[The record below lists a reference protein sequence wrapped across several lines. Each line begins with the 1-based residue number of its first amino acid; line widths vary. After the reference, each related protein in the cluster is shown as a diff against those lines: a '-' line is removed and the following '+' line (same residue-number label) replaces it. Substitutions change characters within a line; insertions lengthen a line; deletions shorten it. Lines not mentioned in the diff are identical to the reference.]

1 MKIKVIIQRFV
12 YFQEVKLLYK
22 MNVDVTKIFNDA
34 QFQLVPAINNLFFY
48 NEIDIFPGKI
58 LENKTNAIRKIIQET
73 QRYELFLQ
81 QKARRPNYDAYAC
94 FQPFNEAIKALYPFL
109 KKLQQEVKAG
119 DIILNLWDRSG
130 WLTTI
135 LSGLFPEQHIIA
147 TWEGNKDILGY
158 KGFSFWM
165 KENKNVTILF
175 CDLNAPLPLQE
186 KSIAFSVGLDAFH
199 RFNQHI
205 LLNELMRV
213 VKDDGAIIF
222 PHVHLSNTEPEPFFQ
237 RGGKQMHGKDYELAF
252 QHLTKN
258 THWKGFVFSEPG
270 MFKANDIDCSSSIA
284 VLSNPNTSDYN
295 ALIALLPK
303 SWENETISA
312 FTLKDIPNIEEA
324 YILIN
329 TLLRV
334 DLNQQKVFIDFSH
347 LNGAAGALLK
357 RHPVYVERIK
367 DVDQYQLTVLAAKAI
382 FLANKGY
389 TVKETCRTLNVEINS
404 LLKELEILE
413 RLGLLQVLPVS
424 FDGFRLQNHLM
435 TQQYIIPKSKQNLK
449 ALWQKSVKIFP
460 DNIALVSLMDES
472 EFTYKDCD
480 DIIHNILSA
489 LQKNGFKK
497 GDKIIVCSKIHTEAI
512 LLFWACMQAGIVL
525 VPIGTHL
532 TEATF
537 SYILEQTGARLC
549 FTNQSFFKE
558 SKYNF
563 ENIQTILFDESEET
577 AGQLYFADWLT
588 DEAAAGNLDEETIS
602 HNDGAVILF
611 TSGSTG
617 VPKGVELSHGNLF
630 RSGRLI
636 TETFLWETEDR
647 FFALGGLDSMSG
659 LRNATI
665 APVHAGSGIV
675 VPGESA
681 LSNLFTITEA
691 IAENR
696 ITILGCNPAM
706 LHQLVK
712 HKDKIGSQLKTLK
725 TLICTG
731 NKLSDSLRA
740 DFKNSYHLPVLN
752 YYGLT
757 ETTGICISQSILD
770 IEPGADTIGKPIDCI
785 AQIVDEHGELVPVG
799 AEGELRIFSENLMQG
814 YFKDKRQTDA
824 VIRDGW
830 FYTLDLAKYTADG
843 NIQLI
848 GRKRAI
854 VKTSTEELVYLDEIQ
869 QFISGLPYI
878 EESFVCSFQKEDAEK
893 IAAFIV
899 LKNNPP
905 LNELQVKQD
914 IKNEILLHLGE
925 NKIPNQIKFLSELP
939 YNDNGKLLINQL
951 INDLY

>member
-1 MKIKVIIQRFV
+1 
-12 YFQEVKLLYK
+12 
-22 MNVDVTKIFNDA
+22 MNVDVTKIFKDS

-58 LENKTNAIRKIIQET
+58 LENKTDAIRKIIQET
-73 QRYELFLQ
+73 ERYELFLQ
-81 QKARRPNYDAYAC
+81 QKVRRPNYDAYAC

-119 DIILNLWDRSG
+119 DVILNLWDRSG
-130 WLTTI
+130 WLTTL
-135 LSGLFPEQHIIA
+135 LSGLFPQQHIIA

-165 KENKNVTILF
+165 QENKNVTILF
-175 CDLNAPLPLQE
+175 CDLNDPLPLQE
-186 KSIAFSVGLDAFH
+186 KSITFSIGLDALH

-205 LLNELMRV
+205 LLNELIRV
-213 VKDDGAIIF
+213 VKEDGAIIF
-222 PHVHLSNTEPEPFFQ
+222 PHVHLSNTEPEPFFE
-237 RGGKQMHGKDYELAF
+237 RGGKQMHGKDYDLAF
-252 QHLTKN
+252 QHLTKS
-258 THWKGFVFSEPG
+258 TEGKGFIFSEPN
-270 MFKANDIDCSSSIA
+270 MFKANDIDCSPSIP
-284 VLSNPNTSDYN
+284 VISNPDTSDYN

-303 SWENETISA
+303 SWENEMLSA
-312 FTLKDIPNIEEA
+312 FTLKDIPNIEDA
-324 YILIN
+324 YILVN
-329 TLLRV
+329 TLLRT
-334 DLNQQKVFIDFSH
+334 DLNQQKVFIDFGH
-347 LNGAAGALLK
+347 LNGATGSLLK

-367 DVDQYQLTVLAAKAI
+367 DLEQYQLTALQAKTI

-389 TVKETCRTLNVEINS
+389 TVKEICSILNVGIS
-404 LLKELEILE
+404 ILVKELEILE

-480 DIIHNILSA
+480 DIINHILSA
-489 LQKNGFKK
+489 FQKNGLKK
-497 GDKIIVCSKIHTEAI
+497 GDKIIICSKIHTEAI
-512 LLFWACMQAGIVL
+512 LLFWACMQAGIVV

-532 TEATF
+532 TAATF
-537 SYILEQTGARLC
+537 SYILDQTGAMLC

-558 SKYNF
+558 GKYNS
-563 ENIQTILFDESEET
+563 ENIQTILFDESEEK
-577 AGQLYFADWLT
+577 AGKLYFADWVA
-588 DEAAAGNLDEETIS
+588 EAEETGNFQEDTIS

-665 APVHAGSGIV
+665 APVHAGSGV
-675 VPGESA
+675 VIPGESS
-681 LSNLFTITEA
+681 LSNLFTIAEA
-691 IAENR
+691 MAENK
-696 ITILGCNPAM
+696 ITILGVNPAM

-712 HKDKIGSQLKTLK
+712 HKDKIGSQLKTIK
-725 TLICTG
+725 TLMCTG

-740 DFKNSYHLPVLN
+740 NFKNSYHLPVLN

-770 IEPGADTIGKPIDCI
+770 IESGADTIGKPIDCI
-785 AQIVDEHGELVPVG
+785 AQIVDEHGEVVPVG

-814 YFKDKRQTDA
+814 YFKDKSQTDS
-824 VIRDGW
+824 VLRDGW

-848 GRKRAI
+848 GRKRDI
-854 VKTSTEELVYLDEIQ
+854 VKTSTEKLVYLNEIQ
-869 QFISGLPYI
+869 QFISGLPFV
-878 EESFVCSFQKEDAEK
+878 EDSFVCSFQKEDAEK

-899 LKNNPP
+899 LKNDPP
-905 LNELQVKQD
+905 LNELQVKPA
-914 IKNEILLHLGE
+914 IKNEILLQLGE
-925 NKIPNQIKFLSELP
+925 NKMPDQIKFLSELP

-951 INDLY
+951 INDLH

>member
-1 MKIKVIIQRFV
+1 
-12 YFQEVKLLYK
+12 
-22 MNVDVTKIFNDA
+22 MNVDVTKIFKDS
-34 QFQLVPAINNLFFY
+34 QFQLMPAINNLFFY

-58 LENKTNAIRKIIQET
+58 LENKTDAIRKIIQET
-73 QRYELFLQ
+73 ERYELFLQ
-81 QKARRPNYDAYAC
+81 QKVRRPNYDVYAC

-119 DIILNLWDRSG
+119 DVILNLWDRSG
-130 WLTTI
+130 WLTTL
-135 LSGLFPEQHIIA
+135 LSGLFPQQHIIA

-165 KENKNVTILF
+165 QENKNVTILF
-175 CDLNAPLPLQE
+175 CDLNDPLPLQE
-186 KSIAFSVGLDAFH
+186 KSIAFSIGLDALH

-205 LLNELMRV
+205 LLNELIRV
-213 VKDDGAIIF
+213 VKEDGAIIF
-222 PHVHLSNTEPEPFFQ
+222 PHVHLSNTEPEPFFE
-237 RGGKQMHGKDYELAF
+237 RGGKQMHGKDYDLAF

-258 THWKGFVFSEPG
+258 TQGKGFIFSEPN
-270 MFKANDIDCSSSIA
+270 MFKANDIDCSPSIP
-284 VLSNPNTSDYN
+284 VISNPDTCDYN

-303 SWENETISA
+303 SWENEMLSA
-312 FTLKDIPNIEEA
+312 FTLKDIPNIEDA
-324 YILIN
+324 YILVN
-329 TLLRV
+329 TLLRT
-334 DLNQQKVFIDFSH
+334 DLNQQKVFIDFGH
-347 LNGAAGALLK
+347 LNGATGSLLK

-367 DVDQYQLTVLAAKAI
+367 DLEQYQLTALQAKTI

-389 TVKETCRTLNVEINS
+389 TVKEICSILNVGIS
-404 LLKELEILE
+404 ILVKELEILE

-460 DNIALVSLMDES
+460 DNIALVSLMDKS

-480 DIIHNILSA
+480 DIINHILSA
-489 LQKNGFKK
+489 FQKNGLKK
-497 GDKIIVCSKIHTEAI
+497 GDKIIICSKIHTEAI
-512 LLFWACMQAGIVL
+512 LLFWACMQAGIVV

-532 TEATF
+532 TAATF
-537 SYILEQTGARLC
+537 SYILDQTGAMLC

-558 SKYNF
+558 GKYNS
-563 ENIQTILFDESEET
+563 ENIQTILFDESEEI
-577 AGQLYFADWLT
+577 AGKLYFADWVA
-588 DEAAAGNLDEETIS
+588 EAEETGNFQEDTIS

-665 APVHAGSGIV
+665 APVHAGSGV
-675 VPGESA
+675 VIPGESS
-681 LSNLFTITEA
+681 LSNLFTIAEA
-691 IAENR
+691 MAENK
-696 ITILGCNPAM
+696 ITILGVNPAM

-712 HKDKIGSQLKTLK
+712 HKDKIGSQLKTIK
-725 TLICTG
+725 TLMCTG

-740 DFKNSYHLPVLN
+740 NFKNSYHLPVLN

-770 IEPGADTIGKPIDCI
+770 IESGADTIGKPIDCI
-785 AQIVDEHGELVPVG
+785 AQIVDEHGEVVPVG

-814 YFKDKRQTDA
+814 YFKDKSQTDS
-824 VIRDGW
+824 VLRDGW

-848 GRKRAI
+848 GRKRDI
-854 VKTSTEELVYLDEIQ
+854 VKTSTEKLVYLNEIQ
-869 QFISGLPYI
+869 QFISGLPFV
-878 EESFVCSFQKEDAEK
+878 EDSFVCSFQKEDAEK

-899 LKNNPP
+899 LKNDPP
-905 LNELQVKQD
+905 LNELQVKPA
-914 IKNEILLHLGE
+914 IKNEILLQLGE
-925 NKIPNQIKFLSELP
+925 NKMPDQIKFLSELP

-951 INDLY
+951 INDLH